1 MIYQVGE
8 YKDQDAYLRHCMKTV
23 NDMERIVKDILSA
36 ARMGGSDFQLERT
49 DLDISRMLQK
59 ACRKVMGRIED
70 KEMELRQ
77 DINRIFIIRE
87 KHGCWKK
94 VFSMCWIMRLPIRL
108 DGAIVTVTLQ
118 DGVLSVE
125 NSGIHIEQ
133 EDLERLFTPFYRVD
147 KSRNRNSRG
156 SGLGLYITKTILDG
170 HRVSYSMENTENGVR
185 FTALFRLL

>member
-8 YKDQDAYLRHCMKTV
+8 YKDRDTYLRHCMKTV

-49 DLDISRMLQK
+49 ELDISQMLQK

-77 DINRIFIIRE
+77 DIQPDFHYEGDARLLE
-87 KHGCWKK
+87 K
-94 VFSMCWIMRLPIRL
+94 VFSNVL
-108 DGAIVTVTLQ
+108 DNAVAYSPRGAVVTVTLQ

-147 KSRNRNSRG
+147 KSRNRNSGG
-156 SGLGLYITKTILDG
+156 SGLGLYITKMILDHHG
-170 HRVSYSMENTENGVR
+170 ISCSMENTENGVR
-185 FTALFRLL
+185 FTAVLR